1 MADTIRRMDA
11 PQARGIRRKVD
22 DLGRVVIPS
31 SIRRALGIKDGET
44 VEFAVEGDRVVL
56 THAAD
61 RCLFCSGVDHLTT
74 YRDRTVCWTCTAAL
88 RALDREHTGEPP
100 PRPF

>member
-1 MADTIRRMDA
+1 MDA
-11 PQARGIRRKVD
+11 PGARGIRRKVD

-44 VEFAVEGDRVVL
+44 LEFAVEGDRVIL
-56 THAAD
+56 TRAAD
-61 RCLFCSGVDHLTT
+61 RCLFCGGEEELTS
-74 YRDRTVCWTCTAAL
+74 YRERAVCWSCAAAL
-88 RALDREHTGEPP
+88 RAMDRERTGDPP